1 MKKILS
7 FVAAALV
14 AFSFTACNG
23 NDPASK
29 DFKITISDVTASTAK
44 VKIEPADTTATYL
57 ATYLPAEIAAPLSED
72 SLKIVLKASL
82 DYAIAMYKARGSNVT
97 YADFLE
103 QGVQE
108 GEISDLSPKTEYL
121 FVAVKMDAQAVFSG
135 NVAKKAFT
143 TPDIVVTKTVE
154 LGVLDYLAIKDY
166 RDVDGSFMIYGGKE
180 GQSEVGLN
188 IFSEGFAGHWTEED
202 LDLEYSYVWTPEAG
216 QYGLSVVKAEL
227 AGVEDLQ
234 AQTATIGG
242 WVVAT
247 DQVKYTFSIND
258 FSTVINEEGGDQE
271 ASAPKKAAKKA
282 VKNAPAYKFVKMP
295 VINK

>member
-1 MKKILS
+1 MKKFLS

-29 DFKITISDVTASTAK
+29 DFKITISDVTATTAM
-44 VKIEPADTTATYL
+44 VKIEPADTTATYI

-82 DYAIAMYKARGSNVT
+82 DYAIAMNKAKGYNVT
-97 YADFLE
+97 YADYLE
-103 QGVQE
+103 HGVQE
-108 GEISDLSPKTEYL
+108 GEISGLSPKTEYL

-143 TPDIVVTKTVE
+143 TPDIVITKTVE
-154 LGVLDYLAIKDY
+154 LGVLDFLAIEDY
-166 RDVDGSFMIYGGKE
+166 RDYDGSFMLYGGKE
-180 GQSEVGLN
+180 GKSEVCMN
-188 IFSEGFAGHWTEED
+188 IFSESFAGHFTEED

-216 QYGLSVVKAEL
+216 EYGLSIVKAEL
-227 AGVEDLQ
+227 EGVEDLT

-242 WVVAT
+242 WVVAS

-258 FSTVINEEGGDQE
+258 FSTVINEEGGDE
-271 ASAPKKAAKKA
+271 ELAPKKAAKKEA
-282 VKNAPAYKFVKMP
+282 KKAPACKFVKMP

>member
-1 MKKILS
+1 MKKFLS

-29 DFKITISDVTASTAK
+29 DFKITISDVTATSAV
-44 VKIEPADTTATYL
+44 VKIEPADTTATYI

-143 TPDIVVTKTVE
+143 TPDIVVKETVD
-154 LGVLDYLAIKDY
+154 LGVLQGGGFEDY
-166 RDVDGSFMIYGGKE
+166 RSIDGSYIAYATDKATYD
-180 GQSEVGLN
+180 VTLN
-188 IFSEGFAGHWTEED
+188 IYDKDFVGNFTEAD
-202 LDLEYSYVWTPEAG
+202 IDPEYSYLWTSEMHSENA
-216 QYGLSVVKAEL
+216 LSIVKAEL
-227 AGVEDLQ
+227 VSALAGAD
-234 AQTATIGG
+234 AATISG
-242 WVVAT
+242 WAVASNGIMY
-247 DQVKYTFSIND
+247 KFS
-258 FSTVINEEGGDQE
+258 FTHPTVE
-271 ASAPKKAAKKA
+271 AVGAPARAAKKDA
-282 VKNAPAYKFVKMP
+282 AKKVVQKFATPFVKGLP
-295 VINK
+295 KF

>member
-1 MKKILS
+1 MKKFLS

-29 DFKITISDVTASTAK
+29 DFKITISDVTATTAM
-44 VKIEPADTTATYL
+44 VKIEPADTTATYI

-82 DYAIAMYKARGSNVT
+82 DYAIAMNKAKGYNVT
-97 YADFLE
+97 YADYLE
-103 QGVQE
+103 HGVQE
-108 GEISDLSPKTEYL
+108 GEISGLSPKTEYL

-143 TPDIVVTKTVE
+143 TPDIVITKTVE
-154 LGVLDYLAIKDY
+154 LGVLDFLAIEDY
-166 RDVDGSFMIYGGKE
+166 RDYDGSFMLYGGKE
-180 GQSEVGLN
+180 GKSEVCMN
-188 IFSEGFAGHWTEED
+188 IFSESFAGHFTEED

-216 QYGLSVVKAEL
+216 EYGLSIVKAEL
-227 AGVEDLQ
+227 EGVEDLT

-242 WVVAT
+242 WVVAS

-258 FSTVINEEGGDQE
+258 FSTVINEEGGDE
-271 ASAPKKAAKKA
+271 ELAPKKAAKKTA
-282 VKNAPAYKFVKMP
+282 KKAPACKFVKMP

>member
-1 MKKILS
+1 MKKFLS

-29 DFKITISDVTASTAK
+29 DFKITISDVTATTAV

-97 YADFLE
+97 YADFLK

-143 TPDIVVTKTVE
+143 TPDIVVKETVD
-154 LGVLDYLAIKDY
+154 LGVLQGGGFEDY
-166 RDVDGSFMIYGGKE
+166 RSIDGSYIAYATDKATYD
-180 GQSEVGLN
+180 VTLN
-188 IFSEGFAGHWTEED
+188 IYDKDFVGNFTEAD
-202 LDLEYSYVWTPEAG
+202 IDPEYSYIWTSEMNSENA
-216 QYGLSVVKAEL
+216 LSIVKAEL
-227 AGVEDLQ
+227 VSALAGAD
-234 AQTATIGG
+234 AATISG
-242 WVVAT
+242 WAVASNGIMY
-247 DQVKYTFSIND
+247 KFS
-258 FSTVINEEGGDQE
+258 FTHPTVE
-271 ASAPKKAAKKA
+271 AVGAPARAAKKDA
-282 VKNAPAYKFVKMP
+282 AKKVVQKFATPFVKGLP
-295 VINK
+295 KF

>member
-1 MKKILS
+1 MKKFLS

-29 DFKITISDVTASTAK
+29 DFKITISDVTATSAV
-44 VKIEPADTTATYL
+44 VKIEPADTTATYI

-143 TPDIVVTKTVE
+143 TPDIVVKETVD
-154 LGVLDYLAIKDY
+154 LGVLQGGGFEDY
-166 RDVDGSFMIYGGKE
+166 RSIDGSYIAYATDKATYD
-180 GQSEVGLN
+180 VTLN
-188 IFSEGFAGHWTEED
+188 IYDKDFVGNFTEAD
-202 LDLEYSYVWTPEAG
+202 IDPEYSYIWTSEMNSENA
-216 QYGLSVVKAEL
+216 LSIVKAEL
-227 AGVEDLQ
+227 VSALAGAD
-234 AQTATIGG
+234 AATISG
-242 WVVAT
+242 WAVA
-247 DQVKYTFSIND
+247 SNGIM
-258 FSTVINEEGGDQE
+258 
-271 ASAPKKAAKKA
+271 
-282 VKNAPAYKFVKMP
+282 YKFS
-295 VINK
+295 

>member
-29 DFKITISDVTASTAK
+29 DFKITISDVTATSAM

-57 ATYLPAEIAAPLSED
+57 ATYLPAEVVAPLSDD

-82 DYAIAMYKARGSNVT
+82 DYAIAMYKERGDNVT

-103 QGVQE
+103 QGVVE
-108 GEISDLSPKTEYL
+108 GEVTGLSPKTEYL

-143 TPDIVVTKTVE
+143 TQDIVVTKTVE
-154 LGVLDYLAIKDY
+154 LGVLDYLAIEDY
-166 RDVDGSFMIYGGKE
+166 RDYDGSFMIYGGKE
-180 GQSEVGLN
+180 GKSEVGLN

-258 FSTVINEEGGDQE
+258 FSTVINEEGADE
-271 ASAPKKAAKKA
+271 VLAPKKAAKKEA
-282 VKNAPAYKFVKMP
+282 KKAPAYKFVKMP

>member
-29 DFKITISDVTASTAK
+29 DFKITISDVTATTAM
-44 VKIEPADTTATYL
+44 VKIEPADTTATYI

-82 DYAIAMYKARGSNVT
+82 DYAIAMNKAKGYNVT
-97 YADFLE
+97 YADYLE
-103 QGVQE
+103 HGVQE
-108 GEISDLSPKTEYL
+108 GEISGLSPKTEYL

-143 TPDIVVTKTVE
+143 TPDIVITKTVE
-154 LGVLDYLAIKDY
+154 LGVLDFLAIEDY
-166 RDVDGSFMIYGGKE
+166 RDYDGSFMLYGGKE
-180 GQSEVGLN
+180 GKSEVCMN
-188 IFSEGFAGHWTEED
+188 IFSESFAGHFTEED

-216 QYGLSVVKAEL
+216 EYGLSIVKAEL
-227 AGVEDLQ
+227 EGVEDLT

-242 WVVAT
+242 WVVAS

-258 FSTVINEEGGDQE
+258 FSTVINEEGADE
-271 ASAPKKAAKKA
+271 VSAPKKAAKKEA
-282 VKNAPAYKFVKMP
+282 KKAPACKFVKMP

>member
-1 MKKILS
+1 MKKFLS

-23 NDPASK
+23 NDPASQ
-29 DFKITISDVTASTAK
+29 DFKITISDVTATSAV
-44 VKIEPADTTATYL
+44 VKIEPADTTATYI
-57 ATYLPAEIAAPLSED
+57 ATYLPAEIAAPLSDD

-82 DYAIAMYKARGSNVT
+82 DYAIAMNKAKGYNVT
-97 YADFLE
+97 YADYLE
-103 QGVQE
+103 HGVQE

-143 TPDIVVTKTVE
+143 TPDIVITKTVE
-154 LGVLDYLAIKDY
+154 LGVLDFLAIEDY
-166 RDVDGSFMIYGGKE
+166 RDYDGSFMLYGGKD

-202 LDLEYSYVWTPEAG
+202 LDAEYSYVWTPEAG
-216 QYGLSVVKAEL
+216 EYGLSIVKAEL
-227 AGVEDLQ
+227 EGVEDLT

-242 WVVAT
+242 WVVAS

-258 FSTVINEEGGDQE
+258 FSTVINEEGGDE
-271 ASAPKKAAKKA
+271 ELAPKKAAKKEA
-282 VKNAPAYKFVKMP
+282 KKAPACKFVKMP

>member
-57 ATYLPAEIAAPLSED
+57 ATYLPAEVAAPLSDD

-82 DYAIAMYKARGSNVT
+82 DYAIAMYKEQGYNYT

-103 QGVQE
+103 QGVVE
-108 GEISDLSPKTEYL
+108 GEVTGLSPKTEYL

-154 LGVLDYLAIKDY
+154 LGVLDYLAIEDY
-166 RDVDGSFMIYGGKE
+166 RDYDGSFMIYGGKE

-216 QYGLSVVKAEL
+216 EYGIPVVKAEL

-242 WVVAT
+242 WVICN
-247 DQVKYTFSIND
+247 DMVKYTFSIND
-258 FSTVINEEGGDQE
+258 FSTVINDGGGDP
-271 ASAPKKAAKKA
+271 ASAPKKAAKKEA
-282 VKNAPAYKFVKMP
+282 KKAPAYKFVKMP

>member
-1 MKKILS
+1 MKKFLS

-29 DFKITISDVTASTAK
+29 DFKSTISDVTATTAV
-44 VKIEPADTTATYL
+44 VKIEPADTTATYI

-97 YADFLE
+97 YADFLK

-143 TPDIVVTKTVE
+143 TPDIVVKETVD
-154 LGVLDYLAIKDY
+154 LGVLQGGGFEDY
-166 RDVDGSFMIYGGKE
+166 RSIDGSYIAYATDKATYD
-180 GQSEVGLN
+180 VTLN
-188 IFSEGFAGHWTEED
+188 IYDKDFVGNFTEAD
-202 LDLEYSYVWTPEAG
+202 IDPEYSYIWTSEMNSENA
-216 QYGLSVVKAEL
+216 LSIVKAEL
-227 AGVEDLQ
+227 VSALAGAD
-234 AQTATIGG
+234 AATISG
-242 WVVAT
+242 WAVASNGIMY
-247 DQVKYTFSIND
+247 KFS
-258 FSTVINEEGGDQE
+258 FTHPTVE
-271 ASAPKKAAKKA
+271 AVGAPARAAKKDA
-282 VKNAPAYKFVKMP
+282 AKKVVQKFATPFVKGLP
-295 VINK
+295 KF

>member
-29 DFKITISDVTASTAK
+29 DFKITISDVTATTAV

-97 YADFLE
+97 YADFLK

-143 TPDIVVTKTVE
+143 TPDIVVKETVD
-154 LGVLDYLAIKDY
+154 LGVLQGGGFEDY
-166 RDVDGSFMIYGGKE
+166 RSIDGSYIAYATDKATYD
-180 GQSEVGLN
+180 VTLN
-188 IFSEGFAGHWTEED
+188 IYDKDFVGNFTEAD
-202 LDLEYSYVWTPEAG
+202 IDPEYSYIWTSEMNSENA
-216 QYGLSVVKAEL
+216 LSIVKAEL
-227 AGVEDLQ
+227 VSALAGAD
-234 AQTATIGG
+234 AATISG
-242 WVVAT
+242 WAVASNGIMY
-247 DQVKYTFSIND
+247 KFS
-258 FSTVINEEGGDQE
+258 FTHPTVE
-271 ASAPKKAAKKA
+271 AVGAPARAAKKDA
-282 VKNAPAYKFVKMP
+282 AKKVVQKFATPFVKGLP
-295 VINK
+295 KF

>member
-82 DYAIAMYKARGSNVT
+82 DYAIAMNKAKGYNVT

-103 QGVQE
+103 HGVQE
-108 GEISDLSPKTEYL
+108 GEISGLSPKTEYL

-143 TPDIVVTKTVE
+143 TPDIVVKETVD
-154 LGVLDYLAIKDY
+154 LGVLQGGGFEDY
-166 RDVDGSFMIYGGKE
+166 RSIDGSYIAYATDKATYD
-180 GQSEVGLN
+180 VTLN
-188 IFSEGFAGHWTEED
+188 IYDKDFVGNFTEAD
-202 LDLEYSYVWTPEAG
+202 IDPEYSYIWTSEMNSENA
-216 QYGLSVVKAEL
+216 LSIVKAEL
-227 AGVEDLQ
+227 VSALAGAD
-234 AQTATIGG
+234 AATISG
-242 WVVAT
+242 WAVASNGIMY
-247 DQVKYTFSIND
+247 KFS
-258 FSTVINEEGGDQE
+258 FTHPTVE
-271 ASAPKKAAKKA
+271 AVGAPARAAKKDA
-282 VKNAPAYKFVKMP
+282 AKKVVQKFATPFVKGLP
-295 VINK
+295 KF

>member
-1 MKKILS
+1 MKKFLS

-29 DFKITISDVTASTAK
+29 DFKITISDVTATSAV
-44 VKIEPADTTATYL
+44 VKIEPADTTATYI

-97 YADFLE
+97 YADFLK

-143 TPDIVVTKTVE
+143 TPDIVVKETVD
-154 LGVLDYLAIKDY
+154 LGVLQGGGFEDY
-166 RDVDGSFMIYGGKE
+166 RSIDGSYIAYATDKATYD
-180 GQSEVGLN
+180 VTLN
-188 IFSEGFAGHWTEED
+188 IYDKDFVGNFTEAD
-202 LDLEYSYVWTPEAG
+202 IDPEYSYIWTSEMNSENA
-216 QYGLSVVKAEL
+216 LSIVKAEL
-227 AGVEDLQ
+227 VSALAGAD
-234 AQTATIGG
+234 AATISG
-242 WVVAT
+242 WAVASNGIMY
-247 DQVKYTFSIND
+247 KFS
-258 FSTVINEEGGDQE
+258 FTHPTVE
-271 ASAPKKAAKKA
+271 AVGAPARAAKKDA
-282 VKNAPAYKFVKMP
+282 AKKVVQKFATPFVKGLP
-295 VINK
+295 KF

>member
-29 DFKITISDVTASTAK
+29 DFKITISDVTATSAV
-44 VKIEPADTTATYL
+44 VKIEPADTTATYI

-97 YADFLE
+97 YADFLK

-143 TPDIVVTKTVE
+143 TPDIVVKETVD
-154 LGVLDYLAIKDY
+154 LGVLQGGGFEDY
-166 RDVDGSFMIYGGKE
+166 RSIDGSYIAYATDKATYD
-180 GQSEVGLN
+180 VTLN
-188 IFSEGFAGHWTEED
+188 IYDKDFVGNFTEAD
-202 LDLEYSYVWTPEAG
+202 IDPEYSYIWTSEMNSENA
-216 QYGLSVVKAEL
+216 LSIVKAEL
-227 AGVEDLQ
+227 VSALAGAD
-234 AQTATIGG
+234 AATISG
-242 WVVAT
+242 WAVASNGIMY
-247 DQVKYTFSIND
+247 KFS
-258 FSTVINEEGGDQE
+258 FTHPTVE
-271 ASAPKKAAKKA
+271 AVGAPARAAKKDA
-282 VKNAPAYKFVKMP
+282 AKKVVQKFATPFVKGLP
-295 VINK
+295 KF

>member
-29 DFKITISDVTASTAK
+29 DFKITISDVTATTAM
-44 VKIEPADTTATYL
+44 VKIEPADTTATYI

-82 DYAIAMYKARGSNVT
+82 DYAIAMYKERGSNVT

-103 QGVQE
+103 HGVQE
-108 GEISDLSPKTEYL
+108 GEISGLSPKTEYL

-143 TPDIVVTKTVE
+143 TPDIVITKTVE
-154 LGVLDYLAIKDY
+154 LGVLDFLAIEDY
-166 RDVDGSFMIYGGKE
+166 RDYDGSFMLYGGKE
-180 GQSEVGLN
+180 GRSEVCMN
-188 IFSEGFAGHWTEED
+188 IFSESFAGHWTEED
-202 LDLEYSYVWTPEAG
+202 LDAEYSYVWTPEAG
-216 QYGLSVVKAEL
+216 EYGLSIVKAEL
-227 AGVEDLQ
+227 VGVEDLT

-242 WVVAT
+242 WVVAS

-258 FSTVINEEGGDQE
+258 FSTVINEEGGDE
-271 ASAPKKAAKKA
+271 DLAPKKAAKKA
-282 VKNAPAYKFVKMP
+282 VKKAPACKFVKMP
-295 VINK
+295 VIIK

>member
-29 DFKITISDVTASTAK
+29 DFKITISDVTATSAV
-44 VKIEPADTTATYL
+44 VKIEPADTTATYI

-143 TPDIVVTKTVE
+143 TPDIVVKETVD
-154 LGVLDYLAIKDY
+154 LGVLQGGGFEDY
-166 RDVDGSFMIYGGKE
+166 RSIDGSYIAYATDKATYD
-180 GQSEVGLN
+180 VTLN
-188 IFSEGFAGHWTEED
+188 IYDKDFVGNFTEAD
-202 LDLEYSYVWTPEAG
+202 IDPEYSYIWTSEMNSENA
-216 QYGLSVVKAEL
+216 LSIVKAEL
-227 AGVEDLQ
+227 VSALAGAD
-234 AQTATIGG
+234 AATISG
-242 WVVAT
+242 WAVASNGIMY
-247 DQVKYTFSIND
+247 KFS
-258 FSTVINEEGGDQE
+258 FTHPTVE
-271 ASAPKKAAKKA
+271 AVGAPARAAKKDA
-282 VKNAPAYKFVKMP
+282 AKKVVQKFATPFVKGLP
-295 VINK
+295 KF

>member
-1 MKKILS
+1 MKKFLS

-29 DFKITISDVTASTAK
+29 DFKITISDVTATSAV

-143 TPDIVVTKTVE
+143 TPDIVVKETVD
-154 LGVLDYLAIKDY
+154 LGVLQGGGFEDY
-166 RDVDGSFMIYGGKE
+166 RSIDGSYIAYATDKATYD
-180 GQSEVGLN
+180 VTLN
-188 IFSEGFAGHWTEED
+188 IYDKDFVGNFTEAD
-202 LDLEYSYVWTPEAG
+202 IDPEYSYLWTSEMHSENA
-216 QYGLSVVKAEL
+216 LSIVKAEL
-227 AGVEDLQ
+227 VSALAGAD
-234 AQTATIGG
+234 AATISG
-242 WVVAT
+242 WAVASNGIMY
-247 DQVKYTFSIND
+247 KFS
-258 FSTVINEEGGDQE
+258 FTHPTVE
-271 ASAPKKAAKKA
+271 AVGAPARAAKKDA
-282 VKNAPAYKFVKMP
+282 AKKVVQKFATPFVKGLP
-295 VINK
+295 KF

>member
-1 MKKILS
+1 MKKFLS

-29 DFKITISDVTASTAK
+29 DFKITISDVTATSAV
-44 VKIEPADTTATYL
+44 VKIEPADTTATYI

-97 YADFLE
+97 YADFLK

-143 TPDIVVTKTVE
+143 TPDIVVKETVD
-154 LGVLDYLAIKDY
+154 LGVLQGGGFEDY
-166 RDVDGSFMIYGGKE
+166 RSIDGSYIAYATDKATYD
-180 GQSEVGLN
+180 VTLN
-188 IFSEGFAGHWTEED
+188 IYDKDFVGNFTEAD
-202 LDLEYSYVWTPEAG
+202 IDPEYSYIWTSEMNSENA
-216 QYGLSVVKAEL
+216 LSIVKAEL
-227 AGVEDLQ
+227 VSALAGAD
-234 AQTATIGG
+234 AATISG
-242 WVVAT
+242 WAVASNGIMY
-247 DQVKYTFSIND
+247 KFS
-258 FSTVINEEGGDQE
+258 FTHPTVE
-271 ASAPKKAAKKA
+271 AVGAPARAAKKVVQKFA
-282 VKNAPAYKFVKMP
+282 TPFVKGLP
-295 VINK
+295 KF